1 MAIRVVISD
10 PKSGKAY
17 QVEQKDSAK
26 LLGRRIGD
34 SIEGDLM
41 GLSGYKLQ
49 ITGGS
54 DKEGFP
60 MRSDLPGTRRR
71 QLLLAGGVGYHPLID
86 GKKRR
91 KSVHGRE
98 ISPSIGQINVKIV
111 EYGAKTVEEALG
123 IAAPAEAPEEK
134 EVSS

>member
-10 PKSGKAY
+10 PKSGKSY
-17 QVEQKDSAK
+17 QVEQKDSGK

-41 GLSGYKLQ
+41 GMSGYKLQ

-60 MRSDLPGTRRR
+60 MRSDLPGGRRR
-71 QLLLAGGVGYHPLID
+71 QLLLSGGVGYHPLVE

-98 ISPSIGQINVKIV
+98 ISPTIGQVNVKIV
-111 EYGAKTVEEALG
+111 EYGAKAVEEALG
-123 IAAPAEAPEEK
+123 IAAPEKAVEEK
-134 EVSS
+134 K